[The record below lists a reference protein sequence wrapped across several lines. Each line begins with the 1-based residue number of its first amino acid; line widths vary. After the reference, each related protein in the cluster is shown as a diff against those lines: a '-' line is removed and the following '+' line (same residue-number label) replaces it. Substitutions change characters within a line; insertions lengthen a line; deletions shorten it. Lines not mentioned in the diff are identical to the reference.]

1 MERCYD
7 LEDVANNNGILYEI
21 YYISYKRFI
30 CPQSSNIVR
39 RVEV

>member
-21 YYISYKRFI
+21 YYIFYFNGLFI
-30 CPQSSNIVR
+30 YALQIYLDV
-39 RVEV
+39 